1 MGAERIMTAASYLS
15 FFRRLDNQSSVL
27 AAIEVLFDA
36 LDAGHVCLSLSTLAQ
51 RLVVDQA
58 TLLSHLIAS
67 PLVGNAGDFR
77 PFIIDNQR
85 LYLAKLWFEELRIVK
100 SLQQKMQ
107 TLAVDTKKVKS
118 TLNALFEDSPLNPD
132 WQKVAVLIATL
143 QRLTVISGGPG
154 TGKTTT
160 LAKLLIMLLA
170 LEDKPQVIKLAAP
183 TGKAAARMQAAINA
197 AKSRLSAFSSFLEF
211 IPGEA
216 TTLHRL
222 FKMNPLQSRETIT
235 PIHVDILVI
244 DEASMID
251 LSMMSVILRSISAD
265 TRLIL
270 LGDQEQLSSIE
281 PGSVFADISQ
291 AVGFSKSMLEK
302 IKEITDFTLAPTSCT
317 SLLSDAVVHLQHS
330 YRFAAN
336 SGIGALAS
344 AVKTGDQ
351 EATFAVL
358 DKNNVDVEWIKEK
371 SNAHAQMIAGYQ
383 PYFEKVRNLS
393 IPMQEVF
400 TVWEQFQILTPLRE
414 GSEGSI
420 ALNAKI
426 SRAYAKE
433 AWYTGRAIMI
443 NANHP
448 QLGLSNGDIG
458 ITRVIDGQA
467 YVYFLD
473 EAKSQVRR
481 FTPNRLPA
489 FESAFVMTV
498 HKSQGSEFDHVYC
511 YLPEILASIMNRALL
526 YTAVTRA
533 KQKVSICGEA
543 SIIEEMLNQ
552 CESRESG
559 LWDKITISS

>member
-15 FFRRLDNQSSVL
+15 FFRRLDNQPSVL

-67 PLVGNAGDFR
+67 PLVGKAGDFR

-85 LYLAKLWFEELRIVK
+85 LYLAKLWFEELRVVK

-107 TLAVDTKKVKS
+107 ILAVDTKKVKS
-118 TLNALFEDSPLNPD
+118 TLDALFEDSSLSPD
-132 WQKVAVLIATL
+132 WQKVAVLLATQ

-160 LAKLLIMLLA
+160 LAKLLVMLLA

-183 TGKAAARMQAAINA
+183 TGKAAARMQAAISA
-197 AKSRLSAFSSFLEF
+197 AKLRLSAFSSFLEF
-211 IPGEA
+211 IPCEA

-222 FKMNPLQSRETIT
+222 FKINPLQSRETIT
-235 PIHVDILVI
+235 PIHADILVI

-291 AVGFSKSMLEK
+291 AVGFSKGMLEK
-302 IKEITDFTLAPTSCT
+302 IKEITDFTLPTTYCT

-336 SGIGALAS
+336 SGISALAR
-344 AVKTGDQ
+344 AVRMGDR

-358 DKNNVDVEWIKEK
+358 NEGHREIEWIKDK
-371 SNAHAQMIAGYQ
+371 SNVDTWLINGYR
-383 PYFEKVRNLS
+383 PYFEQVHNLTVP
-393 IPMQEVF
+393 IQEVF
-400 TVWEQFQILTPLRE
+400 TVWEQFRVLTPLRE
-414 GSEGSI
+414 GPEGSL

-433 AWYTGRAIMI
+433 TWYTGRAIMI

-458 ITRVIDGQA
+458 ITRIIDGQA

-473 EAKSQVRR
+473 ETQRKFRR
-481 FTPNRLPA
+481 FNPNRLPG

-511 YLPEILASIMNRALL
+511 YLPEILASVMNRALL

-533 KQKVSICGEA
+533 KKKVSLCGSA
-543 SIIEEMLNQ
+543 SMIEEILNQ
-552 CESRESG
+552 FEPRESG
-559 LWDKITISS
+559 LWERIRVSS